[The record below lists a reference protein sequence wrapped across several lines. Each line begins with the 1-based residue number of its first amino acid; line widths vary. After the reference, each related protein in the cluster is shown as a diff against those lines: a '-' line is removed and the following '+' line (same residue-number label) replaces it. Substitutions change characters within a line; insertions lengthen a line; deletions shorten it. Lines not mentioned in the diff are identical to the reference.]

1 MSFGHKLKEEKKEGA
16 KDAVQGLSTCLAFA
30 RAWVPAQYYKG
41 MSEYHIHEAIQM
53 AAIGN

>member
-30 RAWVPAQYYKG
+30 RAWVPAQYGKG